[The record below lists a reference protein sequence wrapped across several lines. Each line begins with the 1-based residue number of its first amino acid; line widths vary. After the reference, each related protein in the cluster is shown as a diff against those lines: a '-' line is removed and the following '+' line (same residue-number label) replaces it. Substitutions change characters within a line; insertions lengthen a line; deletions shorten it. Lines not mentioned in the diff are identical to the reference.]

1 MATMLLEIVTPEG
14 VTFSSQ
20 IEEVVVPAADGELGV
35 MPQHA
40 PLLTK
45 IIPGELLIRNGNQE
59 NYLAVG
65 EGFAEVEQER
75 VTVLTDMAIEE
86 SDIDEDA
93 VEKAMARAEQTL
105 EEADKMDAE
114 EAALVQASLQKSLA
128 QLRLKRRRRM

>member
-1 MATMLLEIVTPEG
+1 MLLEIVTPEG

-45 IIPGELLIRNGNQE
+45 IIPGELLIRNEGKE

-65 EGFAEVEQER
+65 EGFAEVEQQR

-86 SDIDEDA
+86 TDIDEDA

-114 EAALVQASLQKSLA
+114 EAAMVQASLQKSLA

>member
-45 IIPGELLIRNGNQE
+45 IIPGELLIRNEGKE

-65 EGFAEVEQER
+65 EGFAEVEQQR

-86 SDIDEDA
+86 TDIDEDA

-114 EAALVQASLQKSLA
+114 EAAMVQASLQKSLA